1 MGKTYRP
8 WNPNQQYLLPPS
20 VQDWLPEND
29 LVYFILDTVNELD
42 IWAVTEKYEQEK
54 RGFPPFHPRM
64 MVALLLYSYC
74 RGIFSSR
81 KIMQACQERISFK
94 VIVGDDIPNFRT
106 ISDFRKLHLKELQ
119 QLFVQILQ
127 LCQEAGLV
135 KLGHIALD
143 GTKIKANA
151 SRHKAMSYGRIL
163 KEEKRLTEEI
173 KQSLEKAQAVDQQE
187 DDKYGFDRRGDEL
200 PEELARRESRLKRIQ
215 KAKKA
220 LEAKAR
226 AAAEQACK
234 QREQEDS
241 KNGDKPKRGRKCKAV
256 SEVPADNKQYN
267 FTDPESSI
275 MKANNKG
282 WDQCGNAQAA
292 VDSKRQVI
300 VACDVT
306 SQSND
311 KQQFEPMLEQAQEN
325 VGQDKKVKLASADS
339 GYYSES
345 NVKFAEDEKID
356 AYIATKRTKHSDLAP
371 KAPRGRPPKD
381 LTVQE
386 KMARKLRTKK
396 GRETYSKRKSIVEPV
411 FGQIKRARGFVQ
423 FSLRGIEKMRGEWAI
438 VCLTHN
444 LLKLF
449 RAQYAIAA

>member
-1 MGKTYRP
+1 MSKTYRP

-29 LVYFILDTVNELD
+29 LVYFLLDTVNELD
-42 IWAVTEKYEQEK
+42 ISAITEKYEQTK

-81 KIMQACQERISFK
+81 KIMQACEERLTFR
-94 VIVGDDIPNFRT
+94 VIAGDDIPNWRT
-106 ISDFRKLHLKELQ
+106 ISDFRKLHIKELQ
-119 QLFVQILQ
+119 QLFVQVLQ

-163 KEEKRLTEEI
+163 KEEASLKEEI
-173 KQSLEKAQAVDQQE
+173 KQLLEKSEAIDQQE
-187 DDKYGFDRRGDEL
+187 DDRYGPDRRGDEL
-200 PEELARRESRLKRIQ
+200 PEELAHRESRLKRIQ
-215 KAKKA
+215 EAKKV
-220 LEAKAR
+220 LEAKAK
-226 AAAEQACK
+226 AAAQEAQK
-234 QREQEDS
+234 Q
-241 KNGDKPKRGRKCKAV
+241 KAV
-256 SEVPADNKQYN
+256 SEVPAYNKQYN

-292 VDSKRQVI
+292 VDSKDQII

-306 SQSND
+306 GESND
-311 KQQFEPMLEQAQEN
+311 KKQFEPMLEQAQDN
-325 VGQDKKVKLASADS
+325 VGQDKKIKAASADS
-339 GYYSES
+339 GYYSET
-345 NVKFAEDEKID
+345 NVKFAEDKEID
-356 AYIATKRTKHSDLAP
+356 AYIATKRTKHNDPVP
-371 KAPRGRPPKD
+371 KVARGRPAKD

-411 FGQIKRARGFVQ
+411 FGQIKGARGFVQ
-423 FSLRGIEKMRGEWAI
+423 FSLRGLEKMRGEWAI

-449 RAQYAIAA
+449 RVQSALAA